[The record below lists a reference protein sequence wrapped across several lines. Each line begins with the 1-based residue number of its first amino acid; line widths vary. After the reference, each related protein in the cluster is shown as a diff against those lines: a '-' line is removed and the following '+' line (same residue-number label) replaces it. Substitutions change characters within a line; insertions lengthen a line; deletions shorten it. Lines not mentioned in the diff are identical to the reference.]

1 MVLKVP
7 GHISGVCCI
16 LANFM
21 LSQSRAGPCDGSSM
35 LTEIKRQT
43 VRPGRF
49 TPLERINQLFRE
61 HYLIS
66 FRPSTQNDLLIALPT
81 TYYLAC

>member
-1 MVLKVP
+1 MVSVAFWQTL
-7 GHISGVCCI
+7 CCHS
-16 LANFM
+16 LM
-21 LSQSRAGPCDGSSM
+21 LGPVMAVSM
-35 LTEIKRQT
+35 LTE
-43 VRPGRF
+43 RPGMF

-66 FRPSTQNDLLIALPT
+66 VRPSTQNDLLIALPT